1 MQNALAAFK
10 FLVLGERFS
19 DIQLNPERVG
29 SGTPYFPLLG
39 LAIGV
44 SLAMLNRVLEPYL
57 ESEILAVVL
66 VTFLVFMTRA
76 AHLSGTQKTFDRAT
90 YSTRVADRSVGIYGL
105 LAILLIILFKIR
117 SIEVIGEM
125 RGLSLVLTP
134 IFARWSLVIFLYRS
148 TSATDDSARRVAEN
162 VRAWHLLVA
171 TAITLGMA
179 IFLVGTTALW
189 IGLCVSLFALLSRA
203 YLHWRSVDLLCH
215 HFDALVEL
223 SETLSFALFASL

>member
-29 SGTPYFPLLG
+29 SGTPYFPLVG

-76 AHLSGTQKTFDRAT
+76 AHLSGTQKTFDGAT
-90 YSTRVADRSVGIYGL
+90 YSTRVADRSIGIYGL

-162 VRAWHLLVA
+162 VRAWHLMVA
-171 TAITLGMA
+171 TAMTLSMA
-179 IFLVGTTALW
+179 IFLVGSTALW

-203 YLHWRSVDLLCH
+203 YLHWRSVDLFCH